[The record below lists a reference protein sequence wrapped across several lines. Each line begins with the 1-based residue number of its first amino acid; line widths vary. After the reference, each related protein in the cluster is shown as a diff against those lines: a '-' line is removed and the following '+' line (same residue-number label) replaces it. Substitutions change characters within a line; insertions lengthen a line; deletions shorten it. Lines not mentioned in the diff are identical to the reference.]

1 MMHKEVRLRIVD
13 EEELDALTPEL
24 QEKVRPKAKAKVKT
38 KTQEELIPH
47 QQQKKTSEPQK
58 VDKTEIEDDEEPNHE
73 KSDACPSHSW
83 PKNSSQK
90 PRDEQADGKKPI
102 PGINK
107 ADAGAG
113 ETPEEKKIRETR
125 ALMQA
130 IQDEVTVCEDCG
142 LEVELEYVRDESCN
156 KLVKS
161 WLRTRDGT
169 YLHQRCWAEHPCT
182 LKSENWEGAIAQC
195 ELDSLCEP
203 GEDNPDLY

>member
-1 MMHKEVRLRIVD
+1 MRDGCHIHGKCLLMMHKEVRLRIVD

-24 QEKVRPKAKAKVKT
+24 QAKVRPKAKAKVKT

-47 QQQKKTSEPQK
+47 QQQKKTSEPQEI
-58 VDKTEIEDDEEPNHE
+58 DKTEIEDDEEPNHE

-113 ETPEEKKIRETR
+113 ETPEEKT
-125 ALMQA
+125 ASSDL
-130 IQDEVTVCEDCG
+130 DEEKVA
-142 LEVELEYVRDESCN
+142 SC
-156 KLVKS
+156 
-161 WLRTRDGT
+161 
-169 YLHQRCWAEHPCT
+169 
-182 LKSENWEGAIAQC
+182 
-195 ELDSLCEP
+195 
-203 GEDNPDLY
+203 DL